1 MKNLRWYV
9 FAQFVLVLHV
19 THAVSAQIVFT
30 FPKDGSGGSS
40 PTGGLISDAA
50 GNLYGTTASGGAH
63 QQGAVYKLSFV
74 NGAWTEE
81 VLYSFKGGAD
91 DGADPESALLLE
103 ATGDLYG
110 TTAGGGPSNDGTV
123 FKLSPDGT
131 GGVDRNPY
139 STFSKARTEVCRIWL
154 LWSPMRRATRTE
166 SPRDTVI
173 EGPAPMAR
181 SLR

>member
-9 FAQFVLVLHV
+9 FAQFVLVLLV

-30 FPKDGSGGSS
+30 FPTDGSGGTS

-63 QQGAVYKLSFV
+63 QQGAVYKLSFA

-81 VLYSFKGGAD
+81 VLYSFNGGAD

-110 TTAGGGPSNDGTV
+110 TTAGGGASNNGTV
-123 FKLSPDGT
+123 FKLSPDDT
-131 GGVDRNPY
+131 GGWIETVVHAFKGTDGGLPKSGSSGRRCEGQLVRSYPG
-139 STFSKARTEVCRIWL
+139 IL
-154 LWSPMRRATRTE
+154 LS
-166 SPRDTVI
+166 RD
-173 EGPAPMAR
+173 
-181 SLR
+181 LRQRHGL